1 MTSKTESHS
10 ASISIKPYGEGSD
23 SKKEQVARMF
33 DGISG
38 RYDLLNRLL
47 SMGID
52 IRWRR
57 VALRMLRERGLPAR
71 VLDVATG
78 TADLALALATDLPE
92 AEVIGVD
99 LSEGMLGVGR
109 QKVERN
115 GLRSRVRLEQ
125 ADAENLPFEDGSFDA
140 VTVAF
145 GVRNF
150 ENLDKGLGELQ
161 RVLRPG
167 GHLMVLEFSRP
178 TSPLVKGLMNL
189 YSRSLMPALGGWLSK
204 DRAAYAYLPASVQV
218 FPEGDAF
225 EQRLKQAGLQP
236 LRQRR
241 LSMGISSVY
250 IARKG

>member
-115 GLRSRVRLEQ
+115 GLRARVRLEQ
-125 ADAENLPFEDGSFDA
+125 ADAGNLPFEDGSFDA

>member
-1 MTSKTESHS
+1 MSIQSGLPQS
-10 ASISIKPYGEGSD
+10 SISIKPYGESSD
-23 SKKEQVARMF
+23 TKKEQVARMF

-47 SMGID
+47 SLGID
-52 IRWRR
+52 VHWRR
-57 VALRMLRERGLPAR
+57 VALRMLRDQGLPGR

-78 TADLALALATDLPE
+78 TADLALALAHELPH
-92 AEVIGVD
+92 AEVVGVD

-109 QKVERN
+109 QKVTKSGLN
-115 GLRSRVRLEQ
+115 GRVRLEQ
-125 ADAENLPFEDGSFDA
+125 ADAEHLPFADHSFDA

-150 ENLDKGLGELQ
+150 EQLDQGLKELC

-178 TSPLVKGLMNL
+178 RSPLVKGLMNL
-189 YSRSLMPALGGWLSK
+189 YSRSLMPTLGGWLSK

-218 FPEGDAF
+218 FPEGADF
-225 EQRLKQAGLQP
+225 EARLAGAGLQP
-236 LRQRR
+236 LQQRR

-250 IARKG
+250 IARRP

>member
-1 MTSKTESHS
+1 MTSKTESNL

-23 SKKEQVARMF
+23 SKKDQVARMF

-52 IRWRR
+52 VRWRR
-57 VALRMLRERGLPAR
+57 VALRMLRERGIPGR

-78 TADLALALATDLPE
+78 TADLALALAADLPQ

-99 LSEGMLGVGR
+99 ISEGMLEVGR

-115 GLRSRVRLEQ
+115 GLHPRVRLDQ

-178 TSPLVKGLMNL
+178 TSPLVKGLLNL

-225 EQRLKQAGLQP
+225 EERLQRAGLQP

>member
-1 MTSKTESHS
+1 MTSKTESNS

-57 VALRMLRERGLPAR
+57 VALRMLRERGIPGR

-78 TADLALALATDLPE
+78 TADLALALAADLPE

-109 QKVERN
+109 QKVDRN
-115 GLRSRVRLEQ
+115 GLRARVRLEQ
-125 ADAENLPFEDGSFDA
+125 ADAENLPFEDGAFDA

-167 GHLMVLEFSRP
+167 GHLMVLEFSKP
-178 TSPLVKGLMNL
+178 TSPLIKGAMNL

-218 FPEGDAF
+218 FPEGAAF
-225 EQRLKQAGLQP
+225 EERLSRAGLQP

>member
-1 MTSKTESHS
+1 MTSKTESNS

-57 VALRMLRERGLPAR
+57 VALRMLRERGIPGR

-78 TADLALALATDLPE
+78 TADLALALAADLPE

-115 GLRSRVRLEQ
+115 GLRARVRLEQ
-125 ADAENLPFEDGSFDA
+125 ADAENLPFEDGAFDA

-150 ENLDKGLGELQ
+150 ENLDKGLVELQ

-225 EQRLKQAGLQP
+225 EERLQRAGLQP

>member
-1 MTSKTESHS
+1 
-10 ASISIKPYGEGSD
+10 
-23 SKKEQVARMF
+23 
-33 DGISG
+33 
-38 RYDLLNRLL
+38 
-47 SMGID
+47 
-52 IRWRR
+52 
-57 VALRMLRERGLPAR
+57 
-71 VLDVATG
+71 
-78 TADLALALATDLPE
+78 LALALAADLPE
-92 AEVIGVD
+92 AAVLGVD

-115 GLRSRVRLEQ
+115 GLRARVRLEQ
-125 ADAENLPFEDGSFDA
+125 ADAENLPFEDGAFDA

-225 EQRLKQAGLQP
+225 EERLQRAGLQP

>member
-1 MTSKTESHS
+1 MTSKTESNS

-57 VALRMLRERGLPAR
+57 VALRMLRERGIPGR

-78 TADLALALATDLPE
+78 TADLALALAADLPQ

-99 LSEGMLGVGR
+99 ISEGMLEVGR

-115 GLRSRVRLEQ
+115 GLHPRVRLDQ

-189 YSRSLMPALGGWLSK
+189 YSRSLMPALGGWLSN

-225 EQRLKQAGLQP
+225 EERLQRAGLQP

>member
-1 MTSKTESHS
+1 MTSKTESNS

-57 VALRMLRERGLPAR
+57 VALRMLRERGIPGR

-78 TADLALALATDLPE
+78 TADLALALAADLPE

-115 GLRSRVRLEQ
+115 GLRARVRLEQ
-125 ADAENLPFEDGSFDA
+125 ADAENLPFEDGAFDA

-189 YSRSLMPALGGWLSK
+189 YSRSLMPALGGWLSN

-225 EQRLKQAGLQP
+225 EERLQRAGLQP

>member
-1 MTSKTESHS
+1 MTPKTESNS
-10 ASISIKPYGEGSD
+10 TSISIKPYGEGLD

-52 IRWRR
+52 THWRR
-57 VALRMLRERGLPAR
+57 VALRMLRERGIPGR

-78 TADLALALATDLPE
+78 TADLALALAADLPQ

-99 LSEGMLGVGR
+99 ISEGMLEVGR

-115 GLRSRVRLEQ
+115 GLHPRVRLDQ

-225 EQRLKQAGLQP
+225 EERLQRAGLQP
-236 LRQRR
+236 LGQRR

>member
-1 MTSKTESHS
+1 MTSKTESNS

-57 VALRMLRERGLPAR
+57 VALRMLRERGIPGR

-78 TADLALALATDLPE
+78 TADLALALAADLPE

-115 GLRSRVRLEQ
+115 GLRARVRLEQ
-125 ADAENLPFEDGSFDA
+125 ADAENLPFEDGAFDA

-225 EQRLKQAGLQP
+225 EERLQRAGLQP

>member
-57 VALRMLRERGLPAR
+57 VALRMLRERGIPGR

-78 TADLALALATDLPE
+78 TADLALALAADLPE

-115 GLRSRVRLEQ
+115 GLRARVRLEQ
-125 ADAENLPFEDGSFDA
+125 ADAENLPFEDGAFDA

-225 EQRLKQAGLQP
+225 EERLQRAGLQP

>member
-1 MTSKTESHS
+1 MTSKTESNL

-57 VALRMLRERGLPAR
+57 VALRMLRERGIPGR

-78 TADLALALATDLPE
+78 TADLALALAADLPQ

-99 LSEGMLGVGR
+99 ISEGMLEVGR

-115 GLRSRVRLEQ
+115 GLHPRVRLDQ
-125 ADAENLPFEDGSFDA
+125 ADAENLPFEDGAFDA

-218 FPEGDAF
+218 FPEGAAF
-225 EQRLKQAGLQP
+225 EERLSRAGLQP

>member
-1 MTSKTESHS
+1 MSIQPGSPQS
-10 ASISIKPYGEGSD
+10 SISIKPYGEGSD
-23 SKKEQVARMF
+23 TKKEQVARMF

-47 SMGID
+47 SLGID
-52 IRWRR
+52 VQWRR

-78 TADLALALATDLPE
+78 TADLALALARELPQ
-92 AEVIGVD
+92 ADVVGVD

-109 QKVERN
+109 LKVTQS
-115 GLRSRVRLEQ
+115 GLNSRVRLEQ
-125 ADAENLPFEDGSFDA
+125 ADAEHLPFDDQSFDA

-150 ENLDKGLGELQ
+150 ENLDQGLKEIG

-178 TSPLVKGLMNL
+178 RSPLVKGLMNL
-189 YSRSLMPALGGWLSK
+189 YSRSLMPTIGGWLSK

-218 FPEGDAF
+218 FPEGADF
-225 EQRLKQAGLQP
+225 EARLKGAGLEPIQ
-236 LRQRR
+236 QRR
-241 LSMGISSVY
+241 LSLGISSVY
-250 IARKG
+250 IARRP

>member
-1 MTSKTESHS
+1 MTSKTESNL

-23 SKKEQVARMF
+23 SKKDQVARMF

-52 IRWRR
+52 VRWRR
-57 VALRMLRERGLPAR
+57 VALRMLRERGIPGR

-78 TADLALALATDLPE
+78 TADLALALAADLPQ

-99 LSEGMLGVGR
+99 ISEGMLEVGR

-115 GLRSRVRLEQ
+115 GLHPRVRLDQ

-204 DRAAYAYLPASVQV
+204 DRASYAYLPASVQV
-218 FPEGDAF
+218 FPEGAAF
-225 EQRLKQAGLQP
+225 EERLSRAGLQP

>member
-1 MTSKTESHS
+1 MTSKTESNS

-57 VALRMLRERGLPAR
+57 VALRMLRERGIPGR

-78 TADLALALATDLPE
+78 TADLALALAADLPE

-115 GLRSRVRLEQ
+115 GLRARVRLEQ
-125 ADAENLPFEDGSFDA
+125 ADAENLPFEDGAFDA

-218 FPEGDAF
+218 FPEGAAF
-225 EQRLKQAGLQP
+225 EERLQRAGLQP

>member
-1 MTSKTESHS
+1 MTSKTESNS

-57 VALRMLRERGLPAR
+57 VALRMLRERGIPGR

-78 TADLALALATDLPE
+78 TADLALALAADLPE

-115 GLRSRVRLEQ
+115 GLRARVRLEQ

-189 YSRSLMPALGGWLSK
+189 YSRSLMPALGGWLSN

-225 EQRLKQAGLQP
+225 EQRLQQAGLQP

>member
-57 VALRMLRERGLPAR
+57 VALRMLRERGTPAR

-78 TADLALALATDLPE
+78 TADLALALAADLPE

>member
-1 MTSKTESHS
+1 MTSKTESNS

-57 VALRMLRERGLPAR
+57 VALRMLRERGIPGR

-78 TADLALALATDLPE
+78 TADLALALAADLPE

-115 GLRSRVRLEQ
+115 GLRARVRLEQ

-225 EQRLKQAGLQP
+225 EERLQRAGLQP

>member
-1 MTSKTESHS
+1 MTSKTESNS

-57 VALRMLRERGLPAR
+57 VALRMLRERGIPGR

-78 TADLALALATDLPE
+78 TADLALALAADLPE

-115 GLRSRVRLEQ
+115 GLRARVRLEQ
-125 ADAENLPFEDGSFDA
+125 ADAENLPFEDGAFDA

-225 EQRLKQAGLQP
+225 EERLSRAGLQP

>member
-115 GLRSRVRLEQ
+115 GLRARVRLEQ

-225 EQRLKQAGLQP
+225 EERLQRAGLQP

>member
-1 MTSKTESHS
+1 MTSKTESNL

-57 VALRMLRERGLPAR
+57 VALRMLRERGIPGR

-78 TADLALALATDLPE
+78 TADLALALAADLPE

-115 GLRSRVRLEQ
+115 GLRARVRLEQ
-125 ADAENLPFEDGSFDA
+125 ADAENLPFEDGAFDA

-218 FPEGDAF
+218 FPEGAAF
-225 EQRLKQAGLQP
+225 EERLSRAGLQP

>member
-1 MTSKTESHS
+1 MTSKTESNS
-10 ASISIKPYGEGSD
+10 ASISIKPYGDGSD

-57 VALRMLRERGLPAR
+57 VALRMLRERGIPGR

-78 TADLALALATDLPE
+78 TADLALALAADLPE

-115 GLRSRVRLEQ
+115 GLRARVRLEQ
-125 ADAENLPFEDGSFDA
+125 ADAENLPFEDGAFDA

-225 EQRLKQAGLQP
+225 EERLQRAGLQP

>member
-1 MTSKTESHS
+1 MTPKTESNS
-10 ASISIKPYGEGSD
+10 TSISIKPYGEGLD
-23 SKKEQVARMF
+23 SKKDQVARMF

-52 IRWRR
+52 THWRR
-57 VALRMLRERGLPAR
+57 VALRMLRERGIPGR

-78 TADLALALATDLPE
+78 TADLALALAADLPQ

-99 LSEGMLGVGR
+99 ISEGMLEVGR
-109 QKVERN
+109 QKVVRN
-115 GLRSRVRLEQ
+115 GLHPRVRLDQ

-218 FPEGDAF
+218 FPEGAAF
-225 EQRLKQAGLQP
+225 EERLSRAGLQP

>member
-1 MTSKTESHS
+1 MTSKTESNS

-57 VALRMLRERGLPAR
+57 VALRMLRERGIPGR

-78 TADLALALATDLPE
+78 TADLALALAADLPE

-115 GLRSRVRLEQ
+115 GLRARVRLEQ
-125 ADAENLPFEDGSFDA
+125 ADAENLPFEDGAFDA

-218 FPEGDAF
+218 FPEGEAF
-225 EQRLKQAGLQP
+225 EERLQRAGLQP

>member
-1 MTSKTESHS
+1 MTSKTESNS

-57 VALRMLRERGLPAR
+57 VALRMLRERGIPGR

-78 TADLALALATDLPE
+78 TADLALALAADLPQ

-99 LSEGMLGVGR
+99 ISEGMLEVGR

-115 GLRSRVRLEQ
+115 GLHPRVRLDQ

-225 EQRLKQAGLQP
+225 EERLQRAGLQP

>member
-115 GLRSRVRLEQ
+115 GLRARVRLEQ

>member
-1 MTSKTESHS
+1 MTSKTESNS

-33 DGISG
+33 DGISV

-57 VALRMLRERGLPAR
+57 VALRMLRERGIPGR

-78 TADLALALATDLPE
+78 TADLALALAADLPE

-115 GLRSRVRLEQ
+115 GLRARVRLEQ
-125 ADAENLPFEDGSFDA
+125 ADAENLPFEDGAFDA

-150 ENLDKGLGELQ
+150 ENLDKGLVELQ

-225 EQRLKQAGLQP
+225 EERLQRAGLQP

>member
-1 MTSKTESHS
+1 MTSKSESHS

-225 EQRLKQAGLQP
+225 EERLKQAGLQP

>member
-1 MTSKTESHS
+1 MTSKTESNS

-57 VALRMLRERGLPAR
+57 VALRMLRERGIPGR

-78 TADLALALATDLPE
+78 TADLALALAADLPE

-109 QKVERN
+109 QKVDRN
-115 GLRSRVRLEQ
+115 GLRARVRLEQ
-125 ADAENLPFEDGSFDA
+125 ADAENLPFEDGAFDA

-225 EQRLKQAGLQP
+225 EERLQRAGLQP

>member
-1 MTSKTESHS
+1 MTPKTESNS
-10 ASISIKPYGEGSD
+10 TSISIKPYGEGLD

-52 IRWRR
+52 IQWRR
-57 VALRMLRERGLPAR
+57 VALRMLRERGIPGR

-78 TADLALALATDLPE
+78 TADLALALAADLPE

-115 GLRSRVRLEQ
+115 GLRARVRLEQ
-125 ADAENLPFEDGSFDA
+125 ADAENLPFEEGSFDA

-218 FPEGDAF
+218 FPEGEAF
-225 EQRLKQAGLQP
+225 EERLQRAGLQP
-236 LRQRR
+236 LGQRR

>member
-1 MTSKTESHS
+1 MTSKTESNS

-57 VALRMLRERGLPAR
+57 VALRMLRERGIPGR

-78 TADLALALATDLPE
+78 TADLALALAADLPE

-189 YSRSLMPALGGWLSK
+189 Y
-204 DRAAYAYLPASVQV
+204 
-218 FPEGDAF
+218 
-225 EQRLKQAGLQP
+225 
-236 LRQRR
+236 
-241 LSMGISSVY
+241 
-250 IARKG
+250 

>member
-1 MTSKTESHS
+1 MTSKTESNS

-57 VALRMLRERGLPAR
+57 VALRMLRERGIPGR

-78 TADLALALATDLPE
+78 TADLALALAADLPE

-189 YSRSLMPALGGWLSK
+189 YSRSLMPALGGWLSN

-225 EQRLKQAGLQP
+225 EERLQRAGLQP

>member
-1 MTSKTESHS
+1 MTSKTESNS

-57 VALRMLRERGLPAR
+57 VALRMLRERGIPGR

-225 EQRLKQAGLQP
+225 EERLQRAGLQP